1 MSVRFVQSSSSTCL
15 RLNGGKHQSIEAA
28 LVDDDGSGLVGTP
41 LNQGSALVLVI
52 HMYRNSILWFLISQ
66 RRCDVLTYEEGLEPV
81 SQIGTVVL
89 SSSSTPRLNAQGI
102 ADSDARKRRLL
113 HYDYMMGTPPF
124 IVARLMSCVGADASK
139 RRNTQKSS
147 ASICCGAFIFRCGAS
162 AEPGGPR

>member
-1 MSVRFVQSSSSTCL
+1 MQWFCLYHSADGVTNRYPILPNEPMSVRFVQSSSSTCL

-81 SQIGTVVL
+81 
-89 SSSSTPRLNAQGI
+89 P
-102 ADSDARKRRLL
+102 
-113 HYDYMMGTPPF
+113 
-124 IVARLMSCVGADASK
+124 
-139 RRNTQKSS
+139 
-147 ASICCGAFIFRCGAS
+147 
-162 AEPGGPR
+162 